1 MKQHSMK
8 KFLAL
13 FCALSCMFVS
23 ASPAY
28 ASNVQSEEYD
38 LPTYQTENLQK
49 GVDYD
54 IGEGFTVY
62 FDNSALNVS
71 PDTPVPYHTQ
81 KWVVKNHLNEGTW
94 VDYDS
99 RLDKVLSGAPGV
111 TLNKTYSKSWS
122 ATTNVGVG
130 MTKSEIS
137 AQVGFSI
144 TGSLTASSGGS
155 FTVPQRHD
163 GKQVKRVELISYKVW
178 ERHTFDVYL
187 DSTHFKEPVYYGNYY
202 SDKPAGIH
210 FEPVYY
216 YK

>member
-1 MKQHSMK
+1 MKRHSMK

-71 PDTPVPYHTQ
+71 PNTPVPYHTQ

-99 RLDKVLSGAPGV
+99 QLDKVLSGAPGV
-111 TLNKTYSKSWS
+111 TLNKTYSK
-122 ATTNVGVG
+122 
-130 MTKSEIS
+130 K
-137 AQVGFSI
+137 
-144 TGSLTASSGGS
+144 
-155 FTVPQRHD
+155 
-163 GKQVKRVELISYKVW
+163 
-178 ERHTFDVYL
+178 
-187 DSTHFKEPVYYGNYY
+187 
-202 SDKPAGIH
+202 
-210 FEPVYY
+210 
-216 YK
+216 